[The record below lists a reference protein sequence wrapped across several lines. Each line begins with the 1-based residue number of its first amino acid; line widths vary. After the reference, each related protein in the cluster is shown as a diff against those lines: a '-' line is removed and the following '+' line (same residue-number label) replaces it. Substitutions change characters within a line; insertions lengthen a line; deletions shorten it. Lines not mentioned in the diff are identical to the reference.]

1 MKKSQI
7 VSNIVFGLHSA
18 EALLHHS
25 PQRVERLLLVKGR
38 SDQRLQKLQQ
48 MAEKHRIPISLTNR
62 DEMDK
67 LATNHQG
74 IIVFIT
80 TAIPVYD
87 ERYLDDGLSKLT
99 KPAFILILDEV
110 TDPQNLGACLRSAE
124 AAGVDCVITPKNN
137 SASLTPAAVKVACGA
152 AEIVPLITVTNLVRT
167 LKKLQAEGIW
177 ILGTAAEADQYYY
190 QADLSAPIALV
201 MGAEGKGLRRLTREC
216 CDGLIRIPLLGQVSS
231 LNVSVAAG
239 ICLFEVVRQ
248 RELAFAADKIE

>member
-7 VSNIVFGLHSA
+7 VSNIVFGLHST
-18 EALLHHS
+18 EALLRHS
-25 PQRVERLLLVKGR
+25 SQRIERLLLVKGR

-48 MAEKHRIPISLTNR
+48 IATKHRIPISLTNR

-74 IIVFIT
+74 IIAVIT
-80 TAIPVYD
+80 SPKPVYD
-87 ERYLDDGLSKLT
+87 ERYLDIGLSKLT
-99 KPAFILILDEV
+99 NPAFILVLDGV

-137 SASLTPAAVKVACGA
+137 SAGLTPAAVKVACGA

-177 ILGTAAEADQYYY
+177 ILGAATEGDQYHY
-190 QADLSAPIALV
+190 QANLSGPLALV
-201 MGAEGKGLRRLTREC
+201 MGAEGKGLRRLTRAC
-216 CDGLIRIPLLGQVSS
+216 CDSLIRIPLLGQVSS
-231 LNVSVAAG
+231 LNVSVATG
-239 ICLFEVVRQ
+239 ICLFEAVRQ
-248 RELAFAADKIE
+248 RQLEPAQSK